1 MPPDRKFYKWF
12 YDNIHSRYYNLL
24 MKWCF
29 FPFGGEQ
36 NVRNQLISEIVFNKD
51 DKILEMCCGSGNTSF
66 VIAERIGENAI
77 LKGIDLSEGQIEIA
91 KRKNHYSNVVFQ
103 VMDASKT
110 DFHEGEFDKVIIPHA
125 LHEMNRD
132 LRLSVLREAKRV
144 LMNGGSIA
152 VLEMD
157 NPSNFFIR
165 ILIGFLWFYWLP
177 FNFETHT
184 RRDMLKHGLK
194 EEVIESGFVNA
205 SKRNMFNGVFQVV
218 QGQKSG
224 VLSVA

>member
-1 MPPDRKFYKWF
+1 MPSDRKFYKWF
-12 YDNIHSRYYNLL
+12 YDNIHSYYYNLL

-77 LKGIDLSEGQIEIA
+77 LRGIDLSEGQIRIA

-144 LMNGGSIA
+144 LMNGGSIV

-157 NPSNFFIR
+157 NPPDFFIR
-165 ILIGFLWFYWLP
+165 ILIGLLWFYWLP
-177 FNFETHT
+177 FNFETPT
-184 RRDMLKHGLK
+184 RRDMLKHGLVK
-194 EEVIESGFVNA
+194 EVREA
-205 SKRNMFNGVFQVV
+205 SFANVSKINMFNGVFQIV
-218 QGQKSG
+218 QGYK
-224 VLSVA
+224 